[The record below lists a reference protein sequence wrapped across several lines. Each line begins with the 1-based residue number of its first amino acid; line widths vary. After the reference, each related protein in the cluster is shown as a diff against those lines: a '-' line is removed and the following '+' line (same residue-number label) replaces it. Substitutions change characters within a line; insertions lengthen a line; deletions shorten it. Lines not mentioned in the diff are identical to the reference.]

1 LDHSGLTARDPRKS
15 EKEKASSMNRLLPR
29 TLIAAATVLA
39 SSLQAN
45 AAGTAPDIAYTAPT
59 AAAPIRIDR
68 VDFPPFTSGEH
79 NLLARYIT
87 ISFTNQQARPA
98 TDIVF
103 GMLDSKGR
111 VVDQY
116 EDTGK
121 FSPGVR
127 IAAQVPFDQILDKV
141 SGFEV
146 EDATFADGSTWT
158 KVDNPSRRQ
167 SAF

>member
-1 LDHSGLTARDPRKS
+1 
-15 EKEKASSMNRLLPR
+15 MNTLLPR
-29 TLIAAATVLA
+29 TLIAAAAILA
-39 SSLQAN
+39 SSPQAN
-45 AAGTAPDIAYTAPT
+45 AAGTAPTLAYAPPA

-68 VDFPPFTSGEH
+68 MQLPPFTAGEH
-79 NLLARYIT
+79 NLLPRYIT
-87 ISFTNQQARPA
+87 ISFTNVQAQPA

-116 EDTGK
+116 EDSGT

-141 SGFEV
+141 AGFDV
-146 EDATFADGSTWT
+146 EAATFADGSTWT
-158 KVDNPSRRQ
+158 KDENLSRRQ